1 LSLRII
7 KISFRE
13 AKNLLLNIFSEFVD
27 RRKALFL
34 LYHHSKGVNTPEE
47 SLIIKE
53 HLGEKRRRSF
63 IFADPSHKLRA
74 SAQEIAFSC
83 LP

>member
-47 SLIIKE
+47 SLIKE

>member
-13 AKNLLLNIFSEFVD
+13 AKNLLLNIFS
-27 RRKALFL
+27 KL
-34 LYHHSKGVNTPEE
+34 LIGGKVLSLYTFIPRGVNTPEE

-53 HLGEKRRRSF
+53 PVGEKRRRSF

>member
-27 RRKALFL
+27 RKKALFL
-34 LYHHSKGVNTPEE
+34 LCHHSKGVNTPEE
-47 SLIIKE
+47 LFSLKNISVKK
-53 HLGEKRRRSF
+53 GEGYH
-63 IFADPSHKLRA
+63 DY
-74 SAQEIAFSC
+74 
-83 LP
+83 

>member
-27 RRKALFL
+27 RGKALFL
-34 LYHHSKGVNTPEE
+34 LCRHSEGVNTPEE

-63 IFADPSHKLRA
+63 LFADPSHKLRA
-74 SAQEIAFSC
+74 STQEIAFSC